1 MQNYKLPGGTE
12 PVAKWNLLPDA
23 PVTPDRPEVS
33 TATPVIYHS
42 GCYGLPFA

>member
-1 MQNYKLPGGTE
+1 MQSYKLPGGTE

-33 TATPVIYHS
+33 TVTCA
-42 GCYGLPFA
+42 L